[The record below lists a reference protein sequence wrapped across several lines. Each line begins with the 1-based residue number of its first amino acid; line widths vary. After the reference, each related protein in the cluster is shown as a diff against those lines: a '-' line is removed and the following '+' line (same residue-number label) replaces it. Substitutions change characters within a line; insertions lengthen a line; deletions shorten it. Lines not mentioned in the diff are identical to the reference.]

1 MAGRAVALLAA
12 AVVAVVTGCSGEASN
27 QALRERRTTTT
38 PAEGSA
44 SPERSRPSAPA
55 SQQATD
61 QPTDQPTE
69 QPTEQPTDEPT
80 DEPQTAPEPRRS
92 FVTIPAI
99 GLRDFPVVRYRG
111 TSDDAAGT
119 ALQDAGEMASPRGP
133 RGGTGPGEVG
143 NYIVTGH
150 RLTGTAPLRY
160 APSLR
165 AGDRI
170 RVRTGDSVF
179 VYEVRRTRWTSF
191 RQPASLRAQ
200 RAEVPGRPGE
210 RATRPMITLS
220 TCATL
225 EDHADGN
232 YWSDRFDNPE
242 HRIDKIGVLVA
253 TRPA

>member
-1 MAGRAVALLAA
+1 VAGRAVALLAA
-12 AVVAVVTGCSGEASN
+12 AAVAVVTGCSGEASN

-69 QPTEQPTDEPT
+69 QPTDEPT

-119 ALQDAGEMASPRGP
+119 ALQDAGE
-133 RGGTGPGEVG
+133 
-143 NYIVTGH
+143 
-150 RLTGTAPLRY
+150 
-160 APSLR
+160 
-165 AGDRI
+165 
-170 RVRTGDSVF
+170 
-179 VYEVRRTRWTSF
+179 
-191 RQPASLRAQ
+191 
-200 RAEVPGRPGE
+200 
-210 RATRPMITLS
+210 
-220 TCATL
+220 
-225 EDHADGN
+225 
-232 YWSDRFDNPE
+232 
-242 HRIDKIGVLVA
+242 
-253 TRPA
+253 